1 MEYKVEELSP
11 VKRKVA
17 VEVSVEEVQA
27 ALAAT
32 VALYRKGA
40 EIKGFRKG
48 KVPSSVVEAK
58 YRKQIYGEATTDLIN
73 YHINEILGELKLSPL
88 SRIDVDA
95 KEMEREEDF
104 SYSFSFEIAPSFDLP
119 EYKGLAVEE
128 EDVVV
133 DPQQVEDVI
142 ERIRQNM
149 AKTVIIKDERPA
161 ATGDIAVIDFQ
172 AFQDGLAM
180 EGIAANKFELPLGE
194 GNSLPEFE
202 DIVIGMTPGG
212 SKESELTFP
221 ADFIN
226 DKLAGQTVSMQVTLH
241 AIKVRDLPEVN
252 DDFAELAGGYTSVQD
267 LKDAIEKSYVST
279 RKQLVKGDA
288 QKKLLDG
295 IKAEVSFELP
305 QSIVE
310 EQIDKQI
317 VELQGKLER
326 QGKSLDS
333 LGAVQVIPGAPGHR
347 QRRKSD
353 GRSPGSGY
361 GPAEDGRVHRPGL
374 PFHQGLLRA
383 AQPDD
388 SAQGSGSGRQGHGTY
403 IRKRHGD
410 HGSPGSSPERIV
422 SRGAGLD
429 PAPFLF
435 REVRVQSGR
444 QCAGQGG

>member
-11 VKRKVA
+11 VKRKVT
-17 VEVSVEEVQA
+17 VEVDVEEVHA

-40 EIKGFRKG
+40 DIKGFRKG

-58 YRKQIYGEATTDLIN
+58 FRKQIYGEATTDLIN
-73 YHINEILGELKLSPL
+73 YHINEILGEAKLSPL

-95 KEMEREEDF
+95 KEMERDEKF
-104 SYSFSFEIAPSFDLP
+104 IYSFSFEIAPSFDLP

-128 EDVVV
+128 EEVAV
-133 DPQQVEDVI
+133 DPKQVDDVI

-149 AKTVIIKDERPA
+149 AKTVIIKEERPVVD
-161 ATGDIAVIDFQ
+161 GDIAVIDFQ
-172 AFQDGLAM
+172 AFQDGAAM

-194 GNSLPEFE
+194 GNSLEDFE
-202 DIVIGMTPGG
+202 AIVKGMTPGQT
-212 SKESELTFP
+212 SEKELTFP

-241 AIKVRDLPEVN
+241 AIKERKLPEV
-252 DDFAELAGGYTSVQD
+252 DAEFAELAGGYSSVQD
-267 LKDAIEKSYVST
+267 LRDAIEKSYLST
-279 RKQLVKGDA
+279 RQQLVKGDA

-317 VELQGKLER
+317 VEMQGKLER

-333 LGAVQVIPGAPGHR
+333 LGMT
-347 QRRKSD
+347 
-353 GRSPGSGY
+353 
-361 GPAEDGRVHRPGL
+361 PAELRTEQRPLAEDVVKSSLVLLAIATAEGLTVDPQEVDLVLQKMAASTGQDFHSIKDYYEQHNLMIPLKDRVLADKAMDLIYENAQVTKVAP
-374 PFHQGLLRA
+374 A
-383 AQPDD
+383 AKD
-388 SAQGSGSGRQGHGTY
+388 AQ
-403 IRKRHGD
+403 D
-410 HGSPGSSPERIV
+410 
-422 SRGAGLD
+422 A
-429 PAPFLF
+429 
-435 REVRVQSGR
+435 
-444 QCAGQGG
+444 

>member
-11 VKRKVA
+11 VNRKVT
-17 VEVSVEEVQA
+17 VDVSVEEVHA
-27 ALAAT
+27 ALTAT

-40 EIKGFRKG
+40 DIKGFRKG

-58 YRKQIYGEATTDLIN
+58 FRKQIYGEATTDLIN
-73 YHINEILGELKLSPL
+73 YHINEILGEIKLSPL

-95 KEMEREEDF
+95 KEMEREENF
-104 SYSFSFEIAPSFDLP
+104 SYSFSFEIAPTFDLP

-142 ERIRQNM
+142 ARIRQNM
-149 AKTVIIKDERPA
+149 AKTVIIKEERPVVS
-161 ATGDIAVIDFQ
+161 GDIAVIDFQ
-172 AFQDGLAM
+172 AFQDGVVM
-180 EGIAANKFELPLGE
+180 EGVAANKFELPLGE

-202 DIVIGMTPGG
+202 DIVIGMTPGDT
-212 SKESELTFP
+212 KESELTFP

-226 DKLAGQTVSMQVTLH
+226 DKLAGQTVSMQITLH
-241 AIKVRDLPEVN
+241 AIKVRNLPDVD
-252 DDFAELAGGYTSVQD
+252 DDFAELAGGYSSVQD
-267 LKDAIEKSYVST
+267 LKDAIEKSYIST

-317 VELQGKLER
+317 VELQGKMER

-333 LGAVQVIPGAPGHR
+333 LGKA
-347 QRRKSD
+347 
-353 GRSPGSGY
+353 
-361 GPAEDGRVHRPGL
+361 PAELREDLRPLAEDVVKSSLVLLAIASAENLTVDPQEVDLVLQKLAASTGQDFHSIKDYYEQHNLMIPLKDRVLADKAMELIYENATVTTVP
-374 PFHQGLLRA
+374 PA
-383 AQPDD
+383 A
-388 SAQGSGSGRQGHGTY
+388 
-403 IRKRHGD
+403 
-410 HGSPGSSPERIV
+410 
-422 SRGAGLD
+422 
-429 PAPFLF
+429 APN
-435 REVRVQSGR
+435 
-444 QCAGQGG
+444 A

>member
-11 VKRKVA
+11 VNRKVT
-17 VEVSVEEVQA
+17 VDVSVEEVHA
-27 ALAAT
+27 ALTAT

-40 EIKGFRKG
+40 DIKGFRKG

-73 YHINEILGELKLSPL
+73 YHINEILGEIKLSPL

-95 KEMEREEDF
+95 KEMEREENF

-142 ERIRQNM
+142 ARIRQNM
-149 AKTVIIKDERPA
+149 AKTVIIKEERPVVS
-161 ATGDIAVIDFQ
+161 GDIAVIDFQ
-172 AFQDGLAM
+172 AFQDGVVM
-180 EGIAANKFELPLGE
+180 EGVTANKFELPLGE

-202 DIVIGMTPGG
+202 DIVIGMTPGDT
-212 SKESELTFP
+212 KENELTFP

-226 DKLAGQTVSMQVTLH
+226 DKLAGQTVSMQITLH
-241 AIKVRDLPEVN
+241 AIKVRNLPDVD
-252 DDFAELAGGYTSVQD
+252 DDFAELAGGYSSVQD

-295 IKAEVSFELP
+295 IKADVSFELP

-333 LGAVQVIPGAPGHR
+333 LGKA
-347 QRRKSD
+347 
-353 GRSPGSGY
+353 
-361 GPAEDGRVHRPGL
+361 PAELREDLRPLAEDVVKSSLVLLAIASAENLTVDPQEVDLVLQKMAASTGQDFHSIKDYYEQHNLMIPLKDRVLADKAMELIYENATVTMVP
-374 PFHQGLLRA
+374 PA
-383 AQPDD
+383 A
-388 SAQGSGSGRQGHGTY
+388 
-403 IRKRHGD
+403 
-410 HGSPGSSPERIV
+410 
-422 SRGAGLD
+422 
-429 PAPFLF
+429 APN
-435 REVRVQSGR
+435 
-444 QCAGQGG
+444 A

>member
-95 KEMEREEDF
+95 KEMEREENF

-133 DPQQVEDVI
+133 DPQQVDDVI

-149 AKTVIIKDERPA
+149 AKTVIIKEERPA
-161 ATGDIAVIDFQ
+161 ANGDIAVIDFQ
-172 AFQDGLAM
+172 AFQDGAAM

-202 DIVIGMTPGG
+202 DIVIGMTPGET
-212 SKESELTFP
+212 KESELTFP

-226 DKLAGQTVSMQVTLH
+226 DKLAGQTVSMQITLH

-252 DDFAELAGGYTSVQD
+252 DEFAELAGGYTSVQD

-333 LGAVQVIPGAPGHR
+333 LGR
-347 QRRKSD
+347 T
-353 GRSPGSGY
+353 
-361 GPAEDGRVHRPGL
+361 PAELREENRAQAEDVVKSSLVLLAIASAENLTVDPQEVDLVLQKMAASTGQDFHSIKDYYEQHNLMIPLKDRVLADKAMELVYENATVTTVP
-374 PFHQGLLRA
+374 PA
-383 AQPDD
+383 A
-388 SAQGSGSGRQGHGTY
+388 
-403 IRKRHGD
+403 
-410 HGSPGSSPERIV
+410 
-422 SRGAGLD
+422 
-429 PAPFLF
+429 APN
-435 REVRVQSGR
+435 
-444 QCAGQGG
+444 A

>member
-11 VKRKVA
+11 VNRKVT
-17 VEVSVEEVQA
+17 VDVSVEEVHA
-27 ALAAT
+27 ALTAT

-40 EIKGFRKG
+40 DIKGFRKG

-58 YRKQIYGEATTDLIN
+58 FRKQIYGEATTDLIN
-73 YHINEILGELKLSPL
+73 YHINEILGEIKLSPL

-95 KEMEREEDF
+95 KEMEREENF
-104 SYSFSFEIAPSFDLP
+104 SYSFSFEIAPTFDLP

-142 ERIRQNM
+142 ARIRQNM
-149 AKTVIIKDERPA
+149 AKTVIIKEERPVVS
-161 ATGDIAVIDFQ
+161 GDIAVIDFQ
-172 AFQDGLAM
+172 AFQDGVVM
-180 EGIAANKFELPLGE
+180 EGVAANKFELPLGE

-202 DIVIGMTPGG
+202 DIVIGMTPGDT
-212 SKESELTFP
+212 KESELTFP

-226 DKLAGQTVSMQVTLH
+226 DKLAGQTVSMQITLH
-241 AIKVRDLPEVN
+241 AIKVRNLPDVD
-252 DDFAELAGGYTSVQD
+252 DDFAELAGGYSSVQD

-295 IKAEVSFELP
+295 IKADVSFELP

-317 VELQGKLER
+317 VELQGKMER

-333 LGAVQVIPGAPGHR
+333 LGKA
-347 QRRKSD
+347 
-353 GRSPGSGY
+353 
-361 GPAEDGRVHRPGL
+361 PAELREDLRPLAEDVVKSSLVLLAIASAENLTVDPQEVDLVLQKLAASTGQDFHSIKDYYEQHNLMIPLKDRVLADKAMELIYDNATVTTVP
-374 PFHQGLLRA
+374 PA
-383 AQPDD
+383 A
-388 SAQGSGSGRQGHGTY
+388 
-403 IRKRHGD
+403 
-410 HGSPGSSPERIV
+410 
-422 SRGAGLD
+422 
-429 PAPFLF
+429 APN
-435 REVRVQSGR
+435 
-444 QCAGQGG
+444 A

>member
-17 VEVSVEEVQA
+17 VEVSVEEVHA

-58 YRKQIYGEATTDLIN
+58 FRKQIFGEATTDLIN

-95 KEMEREEDF
+95 KEMERDEDY

-119 EYKGLAVEE
+119 EYKGLAVDEE
-128 EDVVV
+128 EVVV
-133 DPQQVEDVI
+133 DPKQVEDVI

-149 AKTVIIKDERPA
+149 AKTVIIKEERPVVS
-161 ATGDIAVIDFQ
+161 GDIAVIDFQ
-172 AFQDGLAM
+172 AFQDGAVM
-180 EGIAANKFELPLGE
+180 EGVAANKFELPLGE

-202 DIVIGMTPGG
+202 DIVIGMTPGET
-212 SKESELTFP
+212 KENELTFP

-241 AIKVRDLPEVN
+241 AIKVRNLPEVD
-252 DDFAELAGGYTSVQD
+252 DDFAELAGGYSSVQD

-295 IKAEVSFELP
+295 IKSGVSFELP

-333 LGAVQVIPGAPGHR
+333 LGR
-347 QRRKSD
+347 T
-353 GRSPGSGY
+353 
-361 GPAEDGRVHRPGL
+361 PAELREEHREQAEDVVKSSLVLLAIASAENLTVDPQEVDLVLQKMAASTGQDFHSIKDYYEQHNLMIPLKDRVLADKAMELIYENATVTPV
-374 PFHQGLLRA
+374 PPA
-383 AQPDD
+383 A
-388 SAQGSGSGRQGHGTY
+388 
-403 IRKRHGD
+403 
-410 HGSPGSSPERIV
+410 
-422 SRGAGLD
+422 
-429 PAPFLF
+429 APN
-435 REVRVQSGR
+435 
-444 QCAGQGG
+444 A

>member
-17 VEVSVEEVQA
+17 VEVSVEEVHA

-40 EIKGFRKG
+40 DIKGFRKG

-73 YHINEILGELKLSPL
+73 YHINDILGELKLSPL

-95 KEMEREEDF
+95 KEMERDENF

-149 AKTVIIKDERPA
+149 AKTVIIKEERPA

-172 AFQDGLAM
+172 AFQDGVAM

-202 DIVIGMTPGG
+202 DIVIGMTPG
-212 SKESELTFP
+212 ETRENALTFP
-221 ADFIN
+221 TDFIN

-241 AIKVRDLPEVN
+241 AIKARNLPEVDN
-252 DDFAELAGGYTSVQD
+252 DFAEQAGGYSSVQD

-288 QKKLLDG
+288 QKKLLDA
-295 IKAEVSFELP
+295 IKAEISFELP

-333 LGAVQVIPGAPGHR
+333 LGR
-347 QRRKSD
+347 T
-353 GRSPGSGY
+353 
-361 GPAEDGRVHRPGL
+361 PAELREENREQAEDVVKSSLVLLAIANAENLTVDPQEVDLVLQKMAASTGQDFHSIKDYYEQHNLMIPLKDRVLADKAMELIYENATVTTVP
-374 PFHQGLLRA
+374 PA
-383 AQPDD
+383 A
-388 SAQGSGSGRQGHGTY
+388 
-403 IRKRHGD
+403 
-410 HGSPGSSPERIV
+410 
-422 SRGAGLD
+422 
-429 PAPFLF
+429 APN
-435 REVRVQSGR
+435 
-444 QCAGQGG
+444 A

>member
-17 VEVSVEEVQA
+17 VEVSVEEVNA

-58 YRKQIYGEATTDLIN
+58 YRKQIFGEATTDLIN
-73 YHINEILGELKLSPL
+73 YHINDILGELKLSPL

-95 KEMEREEDF
+95 KEMERDENF

-119 EYKGLAVEE
+119 QYKGLAVEE
-128 EDVVV
+128 EDVIV
-133 DPQQVEDVI
+133 DPKQVEDVI

-149 AKTVIIKDERPA
+149 AKTVIIKEERPV

-172 AFQDGLAM
+172 AYQDGVKM

-202 DIVIGMTPGG
+202 DIVTGMIPGET
-212 SKESELTFP
+212 KENALTFP

-241 AIKVRDLPEVN
+241 AIKARNLPEVD
-252 DDFAELAGGYTSVQD
+252 DDFAELAGGYASVQE

-333 LGAVQVIPGAPGHR
+333 LG
-347 QRRKSD
+347 KT
-353 GRSPGSGY
+353 
-361 GPAEDGRVHRPGL
+361 PAELREEHRPQAEDVVKSSLVLLAIASAENLTVDPQEVDMVLQKMAASTGQD
-374 PFHQGLLRA
+374 FHSIKDYYEQHNLMIPLKDRVLADKAMEMIYENATVTIVPPA
-383 AQPDD
+383 ATPN
-388 SAQGSGSGRQGHGTY
+388 A
-403 IRKRHGD
+403 
-410 HGSPGSSPERIV
+410 
-422 SRGAGLD
+422 
-429 PAPFLF
+429 
-435 REVRVQSGR
+435 
-444 QCAGQGG
+444 

>member
-11 VKRKVA
+11 VKRKVT
-17 VEVSVEEVQA
+17 VEVGVEEVHA

-40 EIKGFRKG
+40 DIKGFRKG
-48 KVPSSVVEAK
+48 KVPSTVVEAK

-73 YHINEILGELKLSPL
+73 YHINDILGEMKLSPL

-95 KEMEREEDF
+95 KEMERDEAY
-104 SYSFSFEIAPSFDLP
+104 SYTFSFEIAPTFDLP

-133 DPQQVEDVI
+133 DPKQVEDVI

-149 AKTVIIKDERPA
+149 AKTVIIKEERPVA
-161 ATGDIAVIDFQ
+161 DGDIAVIDFQ
-172 AFQDGLAM
+172 AFQDGAPM

-194 GNSLPEFE
+194 GNSLVEFE
-202 DIVIGMTPGG
+202 DIVKGLTPG
-212 SKESELTFP
+212 ESTEKELTFP

-241 AIKVRDLPEVN
+241 AIKVRELPEVN
-252 DDFAELAGGYTSVQD
+252 ADFAELAGGYASVQE

-305 QSIVE
+305 ESIVE

-333 LGAVQVIPGAPGHR
+333 LGR
-347 QRRKSD
+347 T
-353 GRSPGSGY
+353 
-361 GPAEDGRVHRPGL
+361 PAE
-374 PFHQGLLRA
+374 LRA
-383 AQPDD
+383 EQRPQAEDVVKSSLVLLAIANAEELSVDPQEVDLVLQKMAASTGKDFHSIKDYYEQHNLMIPLKDRVLADKAMDLIYANAKVTSVPPATATPD
-388 SAQGSGSGRQGHGTY
+388 A
-403 IRKRHGD
+403 
-410 HGSPGSSPERIV
+410 
-422 SRGAGLD
+422 
-429 PAPFLF
+429 
-435 REVRVQSGR
+435 
-444 QCAGQGG
+444 

>member
-11 VKRKVA
+11 VKRKVT
-17 VEVSVEEVQA
+17 VDVGVEEVHA

-40 EIKGFRKG
+40 DIKGFRKG

-58 YRKQIYGEATTDLIN
+58 FRKQIYGEATTDLIN
-73 YHINEILGELKLSPL
+73 YHINEILGEMKLSPL

-95 KEMEREEDF
+95 KEMERDENF

-133 DPQQVEDVI
+133 DPKQIEDVI

-149 AKTVIIKDERPA
+149 AKTVIIKEERPVVS
-161 ATGDIAVIDFQ
+161 GDIAVIDFQ
-172 AFQDGLAM
+172 AFQDGTPM
-180 EGIAANKFELPLGE
+180 EGVAANKFELPLGE

-202 DIVIGMTPGG
+202 DIVIGMTPGET
-212 SKESELTFP
+212 KENELTFP

-241 AIKVRDLPEVN
+241 AIKVRNLPEVD
-252 DDFAELAGGYTSVQD
+252 DDFAELAGGYSSVQD
-267 LKDAIEKSYVST
+267 LKDAIEKSYLST

-333 LGAVQVIPGAPGHR
+333 LGQA
-347 QRRKSD
+347 
-353 GRSPGSGY
+353 
-361 GPAEDGRVHRPGL
+361 PAELRKDLRPQAEDVVKSSLVLLAIASAENLTVDPQEVDLVLQKLAASTGQDFHSIKDYYEQHNLMIPLKDRVLADKAMELIYENATVTTVP
-374 PFHQGLLRA
+374 PA
-383 AQPDD
+383 A
-388 SAQGSGSGRQGHGTY
+388 
-403 IRKRHGD
+403 
-410 HGSPGSSPERIV
+410 
-422 SRGAGLD
+422 
-429 PAPFLF
+429 APN
-435 REVRVQSGR
+435 
-444 QCAGQGG
+444 A

>member
-17 VEVSVEEVQA
+17 VEVSVEEVNA

-73 YHINEILGELKLSPL
+73 YHINDILGELKLSPL

-95 KEMEREEDF
+95 KEMERDENF

-149 AKTVIIKDERPA
+149 AKTVIIKEERPV

-172 AFQDGLAM
+172 AYQDGVKM

-202 DIVIGMTPGG
+202 DIVTGMTPGET
-212 SKESELTFP
+212 KENALTFP

-241 AIKVRDLPEVN
+241 AIKARNLPEVD
-252 DDFAELAGGYTSVQD
+252 DDFAELAGGYSSVQD

-295 IKAEVSFELP
+295 IKAAVSFELP

-333 LGAVQVIPGAPGHR
+333 LGKA
-347 QRRKSD
+347 
-353 GRSPGSGY
+353 
-361 GPAEDGRVHRPGL
+361 PAELREEHRPQAEDVVKSSLVLLAIANAENLTVDPQEVDLVLQKMAASTGQD
-374 PFHQGLLRA
+374 FHSIKDYYEQHNLMIPLKDRVLADKAMEMIYENATVTIIPPA
-383 AQPDD
+383 ATPN
-388 SAQGSGSGRQGHGTY
+388 A
-403 IRKRHGD
+403 
-410 HGSPGSSPERIV
+410 
-422 SRGAGLD
+422 
-429 PAPFLF
+429 
-435 REVRVQSGR
+435 
-444 QCAGQGG
+444 

>member
-17 VEVSVEEVQA
+17 VEVSVEEVNA

-40 EIKGFRKG
+40 DIKGFRKG
-48 KVPSSVVEAK
+48 KVPSTVVEAK

-73 YHINEILGELKLSPL
+73 YHINDILGELKLSPL

-95 KEMEREEDF
+95 KEMERDENF

-149 AKTVIIKDERPA
+149 AKTVIIKEERPA
-161 ATGDIAVIDFQ
+161 ATGDIGVIDFQ
-172 AFQDGLAM
+172 AFQDGAAM

-202 DIVIGMTPGG
+202 DIVIGMTPGET
-212 SKESELTFP
+212 KESELTFP

-241 AIKVRDLPEVN
+241 AIKARNLPEVD
-252 DDFAELAGGYTSVQD
+252 DDFAEQAGGYSSVQD

-288 QKKLLDG
+288 QKKLLDA

-333 LGAVQVIPGAPGHR
+333 LGR
-347 QRRKSD
+347 T
-353 GRSPGSGY
+353 
-361 GPAEDGRVHRPGL
+361 PAELREENREQAEDVVKSSLVLLAIASAENLTVDPQEVDLVLQKMAASTGQDFHSIKDYYEQHNLMIPLKDRVLADKAMELIYENATVTTVP
-374 PFHQGLLRA
+374 PA
-383 AQPDD
+383 A
-388 SAQGSGSGRQGHGTY
+388 
-403 IRKRHGD
+403 
-410 HGSPGSSPERIV
+410 
-422 SRGAGLD
+422 
-429 PAPFLF
+429 APN
-435 REVRVQSGR
+435 
-444 QCAGQGG
+444 A

>member
-17 VEVSVEEVQA
+17 VEVSVEEVHA

-32 VALYRKGA
+32 VALYRKSA
-40 EIKGFRKG
+40 DIKGFRKG

-58 YRKQIYGEATTDLIN
+58 FRKQIYGEATTDLIN
-73 YHINEILGELKLSPL
+73 YHINDILGELKLSPL

-95 KEMEREEDF
+95 KEMERDEDF
-104 SYSFSFEIAPSFDLP
+104 SYSFSFEIAPTFDLP

-142 ERIRQNM
+142 ARIRQNM
-149 AKTVIIKDERPA
+149 AKTVIIKEERPV

-172 AFQDGLAM
+172 AFQDGVKM
-180 EGIAANKFELPLGE
+180 EGVAANKFELPLGE

-202 DIVIGMTPGG
+202 DIVTGMTPGET
-212 SKESELTFP
+212 KESPLTFP

-226 DKLAGQTVSMQVTLH
+226 DTLAGKTVSMQVTLH
-241 AIKVRDLPEVN
+241 AIKARNLPEVD
-252 DDFAELAGGYTSVQD
+252 DDFAELAGGYASVQE

-295 IKAEVSFELP
+295 IKAAVSFELP

-333 LGAVQVIPGAPGHR
+333 LG
-347 QRRKSD
+347 KT
-353 GRSPGSGY
+353 
-361 GPAEDGRVHRPGL
+361 PAELREEHRAQAEDVVKSSLVLLAIASAENLTVDPQEVDLVLQKMAASTGQDFHSIKDYYEQHNLMIPLKDRVLADKAMELIYENATVTIVP
-374 PFHQGLLRA
+374 PA
-383 AQPDD
+383 ATPN
-388 SAQGSGSGRQGHGTY
+388 A
-403 IRKRHGD
+403 
-410 HGSPGSSPERIV
+410 
-422 SRGAGLD
+422 
-429 PAPFLF
+429 
-435 REVRVQSGR
+435 
-444 QCAGQGG
+444 

>member
-1 MEYKVEELSP
+1 
-11 VKRKVA
+11 
-17 VEVSVEEVQA
+17 
-27 ALAAT
+27 LAAT

-73 YHINEILGELKLSPL
+73 YHINDILGELKLSPL

-95 KEMEREEDF
+95 KEMERDENF

-149 AKTVIIKDERPA
+149 AKTVIIKEERPA
-161 ATGDIAVIDFQ
+161 VTGDIAVIDFQ
-172 AFQDGLAM
+172 AFQDGVAM

-202 DIVIGMTPGG
+202 DIVIGMTPGE

-333 LGAVQVIPGAPGHR
+333 LGR
-347 QRRKSD
+347 T
-353 GRSPGSGY
+353 
-361 GPAEDGRVHRPGL
+361 PAELREENRAQAEDVVKSSLVLLAIANAENLTVDPQEVDMVLQKMAASTGQDFHSIKDYYEQHNLMIPLKDRVLADKAMELIYENATVTTVP
-374 PFHQGLLRA
+374 PA
-383 AQPDD
+383 A
-388 SAQGSGSGRQGHGTY
+388 
-403 IRKRHGD
+403 
-410 HGSPGSSPERIV
+410 
-422 SRGAGLD
+422 
-429 PAPFLF
+429 APN
-435 REVRVQSGR
+435 
-444 QCAGQGG
+444 A

>member
-11 VKRKVA
+11 VKRKVT
-17 VEVSVEEVQA
+17 VDVGVEEVHA

-40 EIKGFRKG
+40 DIKGFRKG

-58 YRKQIYGEATTDLIN
+58 FRKQIYGEATTDLIN
-73 YHINEILGELKLSPL
+73 YHINEILGEMKLSPL

-95 KEMEREEDF
+95 KEMERDENF

-133 DPQQVEDVI
+133 DPKQIEDVI

-149 AKTVIIKDERPA
+149 AKTVIIKEERPVVS
-161 ATGDIAVIDFQ
+161 GDIAVIDFQ
-172 AFQDGLAM
+172 AFQDGTPM
-180 EGIAANKFELPLGE
+180 EGVAANKFELPLGE

-202 DIVIGMTPGG
+202 DIVIGMTPGET
-212 SKESELTFP
+212 KENELTFP

-241 AIKVRDLPEVN
+241 AIKVRNLPEVD
-252 DDFAELAGGYTSVQD
+252 DDFAELAGGYSSVQD
-267 LKDAIEKSYVST
+267 LKDAIEKSYLST

-333 LGAVQVIPGAPGHR
+333 LGQA
-347 QRRKSD
+347 
-353 GRSPGSGY
+353 
-361 GPAEDGRVHRPGL
+361 PAELRKDLRPQAEDVVKSSLVLLAIASAENLTVDPQEVDLVLQKMAASTGQDFHSIKDYYEQHNLMIPLKDRVLADKAMELIYENATVTTVP
-374 PFHQGLLRA
+374 PA
-383 AQPDD
+383 A
-388 SAQGSGSGRQGHGTY
+388 
-403 IRKRHGD
+403 
-410 HGSPGSSPERIV
+410 
-422 SRGAGLD
+422 
-429 PAPFLF
+429 APN
-435 REVRVQSGR
+435 
-444 QCAGQGG
+444 A

>member
-11 VKRKVA
+11 VKRKVT
-17 VEVSVEEVQA
+17 VDVSVEEVHA

-58 YRKQIYGEATTDLIN
+58 FRKQIYGEATTDLIN
-73 YHINEILGELKLSPL
+73 YHINDILGEMKLSPL

-95 KEMEREEDF
+95 KEMEREEAY
-104 SYSFSFEIAPSFDLP
+104 SYSFSFEIAPTFDLP
-119 EYKGLAVEE
+119 EFKGLAVEE
-128 EDVVV
+128 EDVIV
-133 DPQQVEDVI
+133 DPKQVEDVI

-149 AKTVIIKDERPA
+149 AKTVIIKEERPVVS
-161 ATGDIAVIDFQ
+161 GDIAVIDFQ
-172 AFQDGLAM
+172 AFQNDAPM
-180 EGIAANKFELPLGE
+180 EGVAANKFELPLGE

-202 DIVIGMTPGG
+202 EIVMGMTPG
-212 SKESELTFP
+212 ETRQNDLTFP

-226 DKLAGQTVSMQVTLH
+226 DQLAGQTVSMQVTLH
-241 AIKVRDLPEVN
+241 AIKARNLPEVD
-252 DDFAELAGGYTSVQD
+252 DDFAELAGGYSSVQD

-295 IKAEVSFELP
+295 IKAKVSFELP

-310 EQIDKQI
+310 EQLDKQI

-333 LGAVQVIPGAPGHR
+333 LGRA
-347 QRRKSD
+347 
-353 GRSPGSGY
+353 
-361 GPAEDGRVHRPGL
+361 PAELREDMRSQAEDVVKSSLVLLAIASAENLTVDPQEVDLVLQKMAASTGQDFHSIKDYYEQHNLMIPLKDRVLADKAMELIYENATVTTVP
-374 PFHQGLLRA
+374 PA
-383 AQPDD
+383 A
-388 SAQGSGSGRQGHGTY
+388 
-403 IRKRHGD
+403 
-410 HGSPGSSPERIV
+410 
-422 SRGAGLD
+422 
-429 PAPFLF
+429 APN
-435 REVRVQSGR
+435 
-444 QCAGQGG
+444 A

>member
-11 VKRKVA
+11 VKRKVT
-17 VEVSVEEVQA
+17 VDVSVEEVHA

-58 YRKQIYGEATTDLIN
+58 FRKQIYGEATTDLIN

-95 KEMEREEDF
+95 KEMEREENF

-149 AKTVIIKDERPA
+149 AKTVIIKEERPA
-161 ATGDIAVIDFQ
+161 ANGDIAVIDFQ
-172 AFQDGLAM
+172 AFQDGAAM

-202 DIVIGMTPGG
+202 DIVIGMTPGET
-212 SKESELTFP
+212 KESELTFP

-226 DKLAGQTVSMQVTLH
+226 DKLAGQTVSMQITLH

-252 DDFAELAGGYTSVQD
+252 DEFAELAGGYTSVQD

-333 LGAVQVIPGAPGHR
+333 LGR
-347 QRRKSD
+347 T
-353 GRSPGSGY
+353 
-361 GPAEDGRVHRPGL
+361 PAELREENRAQAEDVVKSSLVLLAIASAENLTVDPQEVDLVLQKMAASTGQDFHSIKDYYEQHNLMIPLKDRVLADKAMELVYENATVTTVP
-374 PFHQGLLRA
+374 PA
-383 AQPDD
+383 A
-388 SAQGSGSGRQGHGTY
+388 
-403 IRKRHGD
+403 
-410 HGSPGSSPERIV
+410 
-422 SRGAGLD
+422 
-429 PAPFLF
+429 APN
-435 REVRVQSGR
+435 
-444 QCAGQGG
+444 A

>member
-11 VKRKVA
+11 VKRKVT
-17 VEVSVEEVQA
+17 VEVGVEEVHA

-40 EIKGFRKG
+40 DIKGFRKG
-48 KVPSSVVEAK
+48 KVPSTVVEAK

-73 YHINEILGELKLSPL
+73 YHINDILGEMKLSPL

-95 KEMEREEDF
+95 KEMERDEAY
-104 SYSFSFEIAPSFDLP
+104 SYTFSFEIAPTFDLP

-128 EDVVV
+128 EEVVV
-133 DPQQVEDVI
+133 DPKQVEDVI

-149 AKTVIIKDERPA
+149 AKTVIIKEERPVA
-161 ATGDIAVIDFQ
+161 DGDIAVIDFQ
-172 AFQDGLAM
+172 AFQDGAPM

-194 GNSLPEFE
+194 GNSLVEFE
-202 DIVIGMTPGG
+202 DIVKGLTPGENTE
-212 SKESELTFP
+212 KELTFP

-241 AIKVRDLPEVN
+241 AIKVRELPEVN
-252 DDFAELAGGYTSVQD
+252 ADFAELAGGYASVQE

-288 QKKLLDG
+288 QKKLLDA

-305 QSIVE
+305 ESIVE

-326 QGKSLDS
+326 
-333 LGAVQVIPGAPGHR
+333 
-347 QRRKSD
+347 
-353 GRSPGSGY
+353 
-361 GPAEDGRVHRPGL
+361 
-374 PFHQGLLRA
+374 
-383 AQPDD
+383 
-388 SAQGSGSGRQGHGTY
+388 
-403 IRKRHGD
+403 
-410 HGSPGSSPERIV
+410 
-422 SRGAGLD
+422 
-429 PAPFLF
+429 
-435 REVRVQSGR
+435 
-444 QCAGQGG
+444 

>member
-11 VKRKVA
+11 VKRKVT
-17 VEVSVEEVQA
+17 VDVSVEEVHA

-32 VALYRKGA
+32 VALYRKSA

-48 KVPSSVVEAK
+48 KVPSAVVEGK
-58 YRKQIYGEATTDLIN
+58 FRKQIYGEATTDLIN
-73 YHINEILGELKLSPL
+73 YHINDILGEMKLSPL

-95 KEMEREEDF
+95 KEMERDENF

-133 DPQQVEDVI
+133 DPKQVDDVI

-149 AKTVIIKDERPA
+149 AKTVIIKEERPVVN
-161 ATGDIAVIDFQ
+161 GDIAVIDFQ
-172 AFQDGLAM
+172 AFQDGVVM
-180 EGIAANKFELPLGE
+180 EGVAANKFELPLGE

-202 DIVIGMTPGG
+202 DIVIGMTPGET
-212 SKESELTFP
+212 KENELTFP

-241 AIKVRDLPEVN
+241 AIKVRNLPEVD
-252 DDFAELAGGYTSVQD
+252 DDFAELAGGYSSVQD

-333 LGAVQVIPGAPGHR
+333 LGR
-347 QRRKSD
+347 T
-353 GRSPGSGY
+353 
-361 GPAEDGRVHRPGL
+361 PAELREDLRSQAEDVVKSSLVLLAIASAEDLTVDPQEVDLVLQKMAASTGQDFHSIKDYYEQHNLMIPLKDRVLADKAMELIYENATVTTVP
-374 PFHQGLLRA
+374 PA
-383 AQPDD
+383 A
-388 SAQGSGSGRQGHGTY
+388 
-403 IRKRHGD
+403 
-410 HGSPGSSPERIV
+410 
-422 SRGAGLD
+422 
-429 PAPFLF
+429 APN
-435 REVRVQSGR
+435 
-444 QCAGQGG
+444 A

>member
-95 KEMEREEDF
+95 KEMEREENF

-133 DPQQVEDVI
+133 DPQQVDDVI

-149 AKTVIIKDERPA
+149 AKTVIIKEERPA
-161 ATGDIAVIDFQ
+161 ANGDIAVIDFQ
-172 AFQDGLAM
+172 AFQNGAAM

-202 DIVIGMTPGG
+202 DIVIGMTPGET
-212 SKESELTFP
+212 KESELTFP

-226 DKLAGQTVSMQVTLH
+226 DKLAGQTVSMQITLH

-252 DDFAELAGGYTSVQD
+252 DEFAELAGGYTSVQD

-333 LGAVQVIPGAPGHR
+333 LGR
-347 QRRKSD
+347 T
-353 GRSPGSGY
+353 
-361 GPAEDGRVHRPGL
+361 PAELREENRAQAEDVVKSSLVLLAIASAENLTVDPQEVDLVLQKMAASTGQDFHSIKDYYEQHNLMIPLKDRVLADKAMELVYENATVTTVP
-374 PFHQGLLRA
+374 PA
-383 AQPDD
+383 A
-388 SAQGSGSGRQGHGTY
+388 
-403 IRKRHGD
+403 
-410 HGSPGSSPERIV
+410 
-422 SRGAGLD
+422 
-429 PAPFLF
+429 APN
-435 REVRVQSGR
+435 
-444 QCAGQGG
+444 A

>member
-27 ALAAT
+27 ALTAT

-95 KEMEREEDF
+95 KEMEREENF

-128 EDVVV
+128 EDIVV

-149 AKTVIIKDERPA
+149 AKTVIIKEERPA
-161 ATGDIAVIDFQ
+161 ANGDIAVIDFQ
-172 AFQDGLAM
+172 AFQDGAAM

-202 DIVIGMTPGG
+202 DIVIGMTPGDT
-212 SKESELTFP
+212 KESELTFP

-226 DKLAGQTVSMQVTLH
+226 DKLAGQTVSMQITLH

-295 IKAEVSFELP
+295 IKAEVSFDLP

-317 VELQGKLER
+317 VELQGTLER

-333 LGAVQVIPGAPGHR
+333 LGR
-347 QRRKSD
+347 T
-353 GRSPGSGY
+353 
-361 GPAEDGRVHRPGL
+361 PAELREENRAQAEDVVKSSLVLLAIASAENLTVDPQEVDLVLQKMAASTGQDFHSIKDYYEQHNLMIPLKDRVLADKAMELVYENATVTTVP
-374 PFHQGLLRA
+374 PA
-383 AQPDD
+383 A
-388 SAQGSGSGRQGHGTY
+388 
-403 IRKRHGD
+403 
-410 HGSPGSSPERIV
+410 
-422 SRGAGLD
+422 
-429 PAPFLF
+429 APN
-435 REVRVQSGR
+435 
-444 QCAGQGG
+444 A

>member
-11 VKRKVA
+11 VQRKVT
-17 VEVSVEEVQA
+17 VEVDVEEVHA

-40 EIKGFRKG
+40 DIKGFRKG

-58 YRKQIYGEATTDLIN
+58 FRKQIYGEATTDLIN
-73 YHINEILGELKLSPL
+73 YHINEILGETKLAPL

-95 KEMEREEDF
+95 KEMERDEKF
-104 SYSFSFEIAPSFDLP
+104 TYSFSFEIAPDFELP
-119 EYKGLAVEE
+119 EYKGLAVDE

-133 DPQQVEDVI
+133 DAKQVDDVI

-149 AKTVIIKDERPA
+149 AKTVIIKEERQVA
-161 ATGDIAVIDFQ
+161 SGDIAVIDFQ
-172 AFQDGLAM
+172 AMQDGAPM

-202 DIVIGMTPGG
+202 EIVIGMTPGDVVE
-212 SKESELTFP
+212 KELTFP

-226 DKLAGQTVSMQVTLH
+226 EQLAGQTVTMKVTLH
-241 AIKVRDLPEVN
+241 AIKERKLPEV
-252 DDFAELAGGYTSVQD
+252 DVDFAELAGGYSSVQD
-267 LKDAIEKSYVST
+267 LRDAIEKSYVAS

-295 IKAEVSFELP
+295 IKSKVSFELP

-317 VELQGKLER
+317 VEIQGKLER

-333 LGAVQVIPGAPGHR
+333 LG
-347 QRRKSD
+347 KS
-353 GRSPGSGY
+353 
-361 GPAEDGRVHRPGL
+361 PAEMREEQRPVAEDVVKSSLVLLAVAAAEGLTVEPQEVDMVLQQMAASTGQDFHSIKDYYEQHNLMVPLKDRVLADKAMEHIYENAEVTKVAP
-374 PFHQGLLRA
+374 A
-383 AQPDD
+383 ADEAAD
-388 SAQGSGSGRQGHGTY
+388 
-403 IRKRHGD
+403 
-410 HGSPGSSPERIV
+410 E
-422 SRGAGLD
+422 
-429 PAPFLF
+429 
-435 REVRVQSGR
+435 
-444 QCAGQGG
+444 